1 MFVGANNALTST
13 TGPDV
18 QVGYNLTK
26 HRWELK
32 GGHPSSI
39 FDSRGKLY
47 VDGIQYEVNSSDS
60 GATEVGGSRR
70 LTFSNVSD
78 KNGSDVL
85 VAMGGV
91 LLGKISD
98 KFTKT
103 DRLHD

>member
-32 GGHPSSI
+32 GSHPSSI

-70 LTFSNVSD
+70 LTFSSVED
-78 KNGSDVL
+78 KDKGSVL

-91 LLGKISD
+91 LLDKESN

-103 DRLHD
+103 GRLND